1 MEDAS
6 AATVKIPTCRSM
18 PRGRWRAISCA
29 AMSKKGIGRL
39 IWVQRLRRLPKDGL
53 SMRFPWPRW
62 KRRSATAVCRLPNIT
77 LCTGVHRLPMRKR
90 PSCCSGFMTIALPIT
105 AIRPPLRVL
114 QVNPCNHCPIRCRP
128 THARRRSAR
137 CFTTIRACRPTI
149 RFPALRA
156 TACIRAVSIT
166 GVIPKA

>member
-1 MEDAS
+1 MPLFHLQYPLRLQP

-114 QVNPCNHCPIRCRP
+114 QVNPGNRCPQGG
-128 THARRRSAR
+128 ARRDALQRSAPVVRQYGFLRFVPRLAYGR
-137 CFTTIRACRPTI
+137 C
-149 RFPALRA
+149 
-156 TACIRAVSIT
+156 
-166 GVIPKA
+166 G